1 MIRETKILFIPYK
14 HPKPAYISMIKKV
27 DILNFI
33 TDSRKAPN
41 DVKTHNQLVTHLGAD
56 NEPTIV
62 TMLGELKAQ
71 RVVREVDK
79 NGEKAYQVIAR

>member
-1 MIRETKILFIPYK
+1 ML
-14 HPKPAYISMIKKV
+14 KKV

-41 DVKTHNQLVTHLGAD
+41 DIKTHHQLIIHLGAG
-56 NEPTIV
+56 NEPTIM
-62 TMLGELKAQ
+62 TMLSELKAQ
-71 RVVREVDK
+71 KVVREVDK